1 MPHSATRHI
10 FLACVLTLAALL
22 DTACTDTLDNA
33 IAPANG
39 QTATVQLRIPQ
50 LKAMTRAEM
59 TLEQAEN
66 AIHSLRVVVVH
77 EGVRVIEKEFTSDE
91 LGNSNNIVSIEQ
103 VPVGEVE
110 LYVVANELS
119 IDNGYTT
126 TYDGKL
132 LVQDLERVCFP
143 KRGTVFLTESNGSS
157 PIGLPMGWINKSQII
172 NEGSNTIDV
181 SLERQVAKL
190 NIQMYN
196 TLNSGITITTISFG
210 TFFSDRFYF
219 VRQGTLD
226 VPEETEYISW
236 TFDKIGTD
244 GNGITIGG
252 GTTGTMVCYVYPSFA
267 WKNSTTSSPYTI
279 GFKTKA
285 GAEYGKQA
293 FVNNYGAL
301 NSILRNTQINIY
313 ATLSKSANVDIKFN
327 VTEWTEKDI
336 VIPPF
341 D

>member
-1 MPHSATRHI
+1 MPYHLKPTAY
-10 FLACVLTLAALL
+10 ACLLVLLALL
-22 DTACTDTLDNA
+22 CGTACTDTLDDA
-33 IAPANG
+33 ATADG
-39 QTATVQLRIPQ
+39 RTATVCLRIPQ
-50 LKAMTRAEM
+50 IKPATRAGM
-59 TLEQAEN
+59 TLEEAED
-66 AIHSLRVVVVH
+66 AIHKLRVVVVH
-77 EGVRVIEKEFTSDE
+77 EGKQTNNIEFTSDKISK
-91 LGNSNNIVSIEQ
+91 GIVTLEQ
-103 VPVGEVE
+103 VPVGQVE
-110 LYVVANELS
+110 LYVIANELS

-126 TYDGKL
+126 TTDGKL
-132 LVQDLERVCFP
+132 LVQDPTRKCFP
-143 KRGTVFLTESNGSS
+143 KRGTEFLSKSNSTA
-157 PIGLPMGWINKSQII
+157 PIGLPMGWINKTQTIQ
-172 NEGSNTIDV
+172 EGENTIDV
-181 SLERQVAKL
+181 QLERQVAKL

-196 TLNSGITITTISFG
+196 TLSSDITITTISFG

-285 GAEYGKQA
+285 GVEYGKQA

>member
-1 MPHSATRHI
+1 
-10 FLACVLTLAALL
+10 
-22 DTACTDTLDNA
+22 
-33 IAPANG
+33 
-39 QTATVQLRIPQ
+39 
-50 LKAMTRAEM
+50 M
-59 TLEQAEN
+59 TLEEAED
-66 AIHSLRVVVVH
+66 AIHKLRVVVVH
-77 EGVRVIEKEFTSDE
+77 EGKQTNNIEFTSDE
-91 LGNSNNIVSIEQ
+91 ISKGIVTLEQ
-103 VPVGEVE
+103 VPVGQVE
-110 LYVVANELS
+110 LYVIANELS

-126 TYDGKL
+126 TTDGKL
-132 LVQDLERVCFP
+132 LVQDPTRKCFP
-143 KRGTVFLTESNGSS
+143 KRGTEFLSESNSTA
-157 PIGLPMGWINKSQII
+157 PIGLPMGWINKTQTIQ
-172 NEGSNTIDV
+172 EGENTIDV
-181 SLERQVAKL
+181 QLERQVAKL

-196 TLNSGITITTISFG
+196 TLSSDITITTISFG

-285 GAEYGKQA
+285 GVEYDKQA